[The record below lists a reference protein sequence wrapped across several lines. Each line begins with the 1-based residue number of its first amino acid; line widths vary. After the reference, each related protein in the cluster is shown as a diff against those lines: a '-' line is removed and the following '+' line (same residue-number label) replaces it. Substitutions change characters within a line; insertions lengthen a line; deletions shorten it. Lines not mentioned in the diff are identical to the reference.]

1 MIKYLASIILI
12 RHIIFIDDEDLSGNN
27 EVSWPENCISQSV
40 FSSRVPLFVT
50 ISDQVLIFDD
60 VFNSVNRGHLS
71 IGAVWLQVSPRNAI
85 ERFQYSKDWLIG
97 YFKSSFITTKE
108 RWDHYRQV
116 TGLEIP
122 PETLL
127 PRPRTPVKS
136 LFVTIADS
144 LSQEP
149 LVSLL
154 LSLQWLPLVL
164 FW

>member
-60 VFNSVNRGHLS
+60 VFNSVQHRGHLS

-85 ERFQYSKDWLIG
+85 ERFQYSKD
-97 YFKSSFITTKE
+97 
-108 RWDHYRQV
+108 
-116 TGLEIP
+116 
-122 PETLL
+122 
-127 PRPRTPVKS
+127 
-136 LFVTIADS
+136 
-144 LSQEP
+144 
-149 LVSLL
+149 
-154 LSLQWLPLVL
+154 
-164 FW
+164 